1 MMNQLVEFFEQC
13 LRDMKKMES
22 PKGKLVFFDQAF
34 GSVRFVQMVIDDDTE
49 LIALWEEWAEK
60 FKAEI
65 WE

>member
-34 GSVRFVQMVIDDDTE
+34 GSVRFVQMLVDDDAE

-65 WE
+65 WG